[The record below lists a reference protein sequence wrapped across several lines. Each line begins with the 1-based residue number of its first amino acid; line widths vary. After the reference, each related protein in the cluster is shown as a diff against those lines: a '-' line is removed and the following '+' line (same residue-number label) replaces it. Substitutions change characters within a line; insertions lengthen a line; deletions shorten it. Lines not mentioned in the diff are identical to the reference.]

1 MPYGVRARWRGAVS
15 VDCFLRCVD
24 GLSLAPGCRVAGI
37 AGSERSCRA
46 VSVSVSYSLIP
57 FLLMMKYLLLLLF
70 CPLLAWAQQAD
81 KRQRVRLETDRGNI
95 TIALYDE
102 TPGHRDNF
110 LRLVREGFYDSLL
123 FHRVIE
129 DFMIQ
134 TGDPDSR
141 KAQPGAKLGDGGPGY
156 DLPAEICLPKLFHR
170 RGAVAAARESDDV
183 NPERRSSG
191 SQFYIVWGRMG
202 TPKTVG
208 RARQQVEKATGGR
221 YTITD
226 EMEETYCLYGGTPHL
241 DGAYT
246 FIGEVVEGLDDV
258 VYAIQMETTDD
269 NDRPFADVRILRAV
283 VLEPQP

>member
-1 MPYGVRARWRGAVS
+1 
-15 VDCFLRCVD
+15 
-24 GLSLAPGCRVAGI
+24 
-37 AGSERSCRA
+37 
-46 VSVSVSYSLIP
+46 
-57 FLLMMKYLLLLLF
+57 
-70 CPLLAWAQQAD
+70 
-81 KRQRVRLETDRGNI
+81 
-95 TIALYDE
+95 
-102 TPGHRDNF
+102 
-110 LRLVREGFYDSLL
+110 
-123 FHRVIE
+123 
-129 DFMIQ
+129 MIQ

-246 FIGEVVEGLDDV
+246 VFGEVVEGLDDV